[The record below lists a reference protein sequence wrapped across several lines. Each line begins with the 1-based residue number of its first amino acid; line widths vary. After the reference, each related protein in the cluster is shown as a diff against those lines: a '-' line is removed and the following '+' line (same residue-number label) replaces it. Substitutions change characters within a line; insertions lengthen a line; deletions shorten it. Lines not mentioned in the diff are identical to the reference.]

1 MTVKECY
8 EKIGGNYSEAIGRF
22 RSDTNIVKFF
32 KLYMSDTSIDE
43 MKTAFYAQDYE
54 RAFRSTHTLK
64 GVLRNMA
71 FTDFADLVSVITE
84 FLRGSSDIPAA
95 IRMFPLVV
103 AKAQTIT
110 DVLTDFLSER
120 DM

>member
-8 EKIGGNYSEAIGRF
+8 EKIGGNYTEALGRF
-22 RSDTNIVKFF
+22 RSDSNIVKFF
-32 KLYMSDTSIDE
+32 ALYMNDTSIDD

-54 RAFRSTHTLK
+54 SAFRSTHTLK

-71 FTDFADLVSVITE
+71 FTDLADLVTVITE

-95 IRMFPLVV
+95 IRMFPIVV
-103 AKAQTIT
+103 AKAQATKETISE
-110 DVLTDFLSER
+110 FLAER
-120 DM
+120 DI